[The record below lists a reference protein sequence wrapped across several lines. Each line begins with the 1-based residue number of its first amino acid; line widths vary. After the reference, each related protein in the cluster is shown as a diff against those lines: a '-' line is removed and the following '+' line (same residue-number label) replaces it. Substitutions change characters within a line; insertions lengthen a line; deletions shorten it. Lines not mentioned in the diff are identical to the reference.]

1 MKNFFLVIG
10 AIFFSLCLVEVF
22 LIYLMPVYIHTMD
35 GIYYRSSLNPI
46 IAYELK
52 PLVRGHNADGIRAD
66 RDFSTRK
73 PDGVF
78 RIVVVGDSLAYGLKV
93 YYAETYS
100 KKLEDLLNGRS
111 GNAVR
116 YEVINLGVPGYR
128 FSQIVERLRTKGVNY
143 DPDLVIYGLWLDD
156 ITDSCNLHEK
166 RLLSAAQDEEN
177 NAGRLVLTD
186 DINRHNLRN
195 FILRFQIAR
204 RFILFYRGMK
214 YDQLEKE
221 SATHGEV
228 SFDEALRENLPE
240 ETLQLYR
247 AFREKV
253 DRGRLKDL
261 RGYERYYEN
270 FANPKK
276 FLEWYRYLKAF
287 SDMAEKENFRPLLL
301 MTPVI
306 YNYPPDGYNWKELH
320 EMIEKV
326 AAVQGI
332 PTVDV
337 LAEFGRRRA
346 AEISTGD
353 AEHPNARGHSIIAKK
368 LYTYLIEQGLV
379 AR

>member
-1 MKNFFLVIG
+1 
-10 AIFFSLCLVEVF
+10 
-22 LIYLMPVYIHTMD
+22 MPVYIHTMD

-66 RDFSTRK
+66 RDYSTRK

-93 YYAETYS
+93 YNAQTYS
-100 KKLEDLLNGRS
+100 KRLEDLLNGRS
-111 GNAVR
+111 GNTVR

-128 FSQIVERLRTKGVNY
+128 ISQIVERLRTKGVAY
-143 DPDLVIYGLWLDD
+143 HPDLVIYGLWLDD

-166 RLLSAAQDEEN
+166 NLVSAAQEGGEN
-177 NAGRLVLTD
+177 GDRLVLTD

-204 RFILFYRGMK
+204 RIIMFYRGLK
-214 YDQLEKE
+214 QEQLEKQTAFQSE
-221 SATHGEV
+221 AKVDEV
-228 SFDEALRENLPE
+228 LKENLPE
-240 ETLQLYR
+240 ETLQVYL
-247 AFREKV
+247 AFRDKV
-253 DRGRLKDL
+253 NHGRLEDL
-261 RGYERYYEN
+261 RGFEPYYRN

-276 FLEWYRYLKAF
+276 FLEWHRYLKAF
-287 SDMAEKENFRPLLL
+287 SDLAKKENFRTLLL

-306 YNYPPDGYNWKELH
+306 YNYRPGEYNWQELH
-320 EMIEKV
+320 ELIEKV

-346 AEISTGD
+346 AEIGTGD
-353 AEHPNARGHSIIAKK
+353 AEHPNARGHAIIAKK
-368 LYTYLIEQGLV
+368 LYTYLVEQGL
-379 AR
+379 AAP